1 MKLST
6 KAQNLD
12 ILKKLGLQKSKIPK
26 FFKFSVSEWMLKKN
40 EIIKVLSK
48 ELNKKIIIRSSYILE
63 DSEKYSMAGEFEGFS
78 NVKNSKKEIFLSV
91 SSLIR
96 QYKKKNKKKTSFFK
110 E

>member
-26 FFKFSVSEWMLKKN
+26 FFKFSVREWILKKN

-48 ELNKKIIIRSSYILE
+48 ELNKKILELKGTVDPVQIQKLQQKIDILI
-63 DSEKYSMAGEFEGFS
+63 KKQ
-78 NVKNSKKEIFLSV
+78 NKNE
-91 SSLIR
+91 
-96 QYKKKNKKKTSFFK
+96 NKT
-110 E
+110 